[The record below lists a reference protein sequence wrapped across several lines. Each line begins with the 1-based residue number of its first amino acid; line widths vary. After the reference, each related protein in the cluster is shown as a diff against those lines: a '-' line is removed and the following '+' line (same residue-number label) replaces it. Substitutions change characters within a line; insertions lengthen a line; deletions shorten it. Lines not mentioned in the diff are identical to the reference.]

1 MSPKKAE
8 LDLRPMMLR
17 NKQEPFQIIM
27 DAVNDLNE
35 KGDTLV
41 LHATFRPEPL
51 LGDMKHK
58 GFAHRVDRLDD
69 DHLVVMFTRE
79 Q

>member
-1 MSPKKAE
+1 MSPKKVE
-8 LDLRPMMLR
+8 LDVRPMLR
-17 NKQEPFQIIM
+17 NKQEPFQVIM
-27 DAVNDLNE
+27 EAVKDLNE

-51 LGDMKHK
+51 LGVMQRK
-58 GFAHRVDRLDD
+58 GFAHQVEKLED
-69 DHLVVMFTRE
+69 DHWVVTFTRE